1 MHNPGLPAAAADSG
15 NQKMVRGAASQAR
28 AKPCQGGGPRLT
40 DAFSPNAKDDPMD
53 TRRTD
58 ALLAAEIA
66 RQQNSLCFI
75 ASENH
80 VSKRVLGA
88 IGSVFTNKYSEGEPR
103 KRYYQG
109 NAVVDEMEEYVHD
122 LVRQAF
128 GLSADDWHVN
138 PKALSAGVANFCV
151 ENGLLK
157 PGQKIMGLYLYDGGH
172 LSHGWDMDDKRGVT
186 IGSRIFETLLYR
198 VDEKTHLINYDRL
211 AQQVLDFKPDL
222 LITGGTAYPRAIDHA
237 RMRQIADSV
246 GAYYM
251 ADVAHEAGLMVG
263 KAFPDPFPHADVV
276 TFSTQK
282 TLRGPRASVIVCR
295 KALGDQID
303 RAIFPGLQG
312 GPFDHH
318 IFALACALEE
328 ALTPAFK
335 TYAAQV
341 IKNAKVMADTL
352 EKRGFVL
359 ATGGTD
365 KHLVVVD
372 FRERKGRLPKKL
384 SVDLEEAG
392 IVCNYNTV
400 PHDPRKPFNPSG
412 LRLGTPATTT
422 RGFKEAETAEV
433 TNLIADVLEADGETS
448 KLAKAAEGVAA
459 LCKRFPVPDSFV

>member
-1 MHNPGLPAAAADSG
+1 
-15 NQKMVRGAASQAR
+15 
-28 AKPCQGGGPRLT
+28 
-40 DAFSPNAKDDPMD
+40 MD
-53 TRRTD
+53 TSRTD
-58 ALLAAEIA
+58 ALLAAETR
-66 RQQNSLCFI
+66 RQQASLCFI

-80 VSKRVLGA
+80 VSKRVMGA

-109 NAVVDEMEEYVHD
+109 NAVVDDLEEYVHD
-122 LVRQAF
+122 LVRQGF
-128 GLSADDWHVN
+128 GLSADEWHVN

-172 LSHGWDMDDKRGVT
+172 LSHGWDMDDRRGVT
-186 IGSRIFETLLYR
+186 IGSRIFETQLYR
-198 VDEKTHLINYDRL
+198 VDETTHLINYDRL
-211 AQQVLDFKPDL
+211 AEEALAFRPNL
-222 LITGGTAYPRAIDHA
+222 LITGGTAYPRKIDHK
-237 RMRQIADSV
+237 RMKEIADSV

-251 ADVAHEAGLMVG
+251 ADVAHEAGLMIG

-282 TLRGPRASVIVCR
+282 TLRGPRASVIICR

-335 TYAAQV
+335 SYAAQV
-341 IKNAKVMADTL
+341 IKNAQVMAETL
-352 EKRGFVL
+352 QARGFVL

-372 FRERKGRLPKKL
+372 FRDRTGRLPKKL
-384 SVDLEEAG
+384 AVDLEEVG
-392 IVCNYNTV
+392 IICNYNTV

-422 RGFKEAETAEV
+422 RGFMEAETAEV
-433 TNLIADVLEADGETS
+433 TNLIADVLEADADPA
-448 KLAKAAEGVAA
+448 KLAKAAEGVAS
-459 LCKRFPVPDSFV
+459 LCARFPVPDSFV

>member
-1 MHNPGLPAAAADSG
+1 
-15 NQKMVRGAASQAR
+15 
-28 AKPCQGGGPRLT
+28 
-40 DAFSPNAKDDPMD
+40 MD
-53 TRRTD
+53 TSRTD

-80 VSKRVLGA
+80 VSKRVLNA

-109 NAVVDEMEEYVHD
+109 NAVVDDLEEYVHD

-151 ENGLLK
+151 ENALLK
-157 PGQKIMGLYLYDGGH
+157 PGQKILSLYLYDGGH

-186 IGSRIFETLLYR
+186 IGSRIFEVEMYR
-198 VDEKTHLINYDRL
+198 VDETTHLIDYDKL
-211 AQQVLDFKPDL
+211 AEHAKRFKPDL
-222 LITGGTAYPRAIDHA
+222 LITGGTAYPRAIDHK
-237 RMRQIADSV
+237 RMKEIADSV
-246 GAYYM
+246 SALYM

-263 KAFPDPFPHADVV
+263 KAFPTPFPHADVV

-282 TLRGPRASVIVCR
+282 TLRGPRASVIICR
-295 KALGDQID
+295 KALGDAVD

-335 TYAAQV
+335 TYATQV
-341 IKNAKVMADTL
+341 IKNAAAMAQTL
-352 EKRGFVL
+352 QTRGFTL

-384 SVDLEEAG
+384 SVDLEEVG

-412 LRLGTPATTT
+412 LRLGTPAITT
-422 RGFKEAETAEV
+422 RGFMEADTMEV
-433 TNLIADVLEADGETS
+433 TNLIADVLEADGDAA
-448 KLAKAAEGVAA
+448 KLAQAAEGVAK
-459 LCKRFPVPDSFV
+459 LCRKFPVPDSFV

>member
-1 MHNPGLPAAAADSG
+1 
-15 NQKMVRGAASQAR
+15 
-28 AKPCQGGGPRLT
+28 
-40 DAFSPNAKDDPMD
+40 MD
-53 TRRTD
+53 TSRTD
-58 ALLAAEIA
+58 ALLAAEQT
-66 RQQNSLCFI
+66 RQENSLCFI

-80 VSKRVLGA
+80 VSRRVMNA

-109 NAVVDEMEEYVHD
+109 NAVVDDLEEYVHD
-122 LVRQAF
+122 LVRQGF
-128 GLSADDWHVN
+128 GLSADEWHVN

-151 ENGLLK
+151 ENGLLR

-186 IGSRIFETLLYR
+186 IGSRIFESLLYR
-198 VDEKTHLINYDRL
+198 VDETTHLIDYDKL
-211 AQQVLDFKPDL
+211 AVQAKEFKPDL
-222 LITGGTAYPRAIDHA
+222 LITGGTAYPRAIDHK
-237 RMRQIADSV
+237 RMKEIAQSV

-251 ADVAHEAGLMVG
+251 ADVAHEAGLMIG

-282 TLRGPRASVIVCR
+282 TLRGPRASVIICR
-295 KALGDQID
+295 KELGDQID

-341 IKNAKVMADTL
+341 IKNAQVMAETL
-352 EKRGFVL
+352 QKRGFVL

-372 FRERKGRLPKKL
+372 FRDRKGRLPKKL
-384 SVDLEEAG
+384 CEDLEAAG

-422 RGFKEAETAEV
+422 RGFKEADTIEI
-433 TNLIADVLEADGETS
+433 TNLIADVFEAEGDAE
-448 KLAKAAEGVAA
+448 KIAKAAEGVAK
-459 LCKRFPVPDSFV
+459 LCKKFPVPEKFV

>member
-1 MHNPGLPAAAADSG
+1 
-15 NQKMVRGAASQAR
+15 
-28 AKPCQGGGPRLT
+28 
-40 DAFSPNAKDDPMD
+40 MD
-53 TRRTD
+53 TSRTD
-58 ALLAAEIA
+58 ALLAAESA
-66 RQQNSLCFI
+66 RQQRSLSFI

-103 KRYYQG
+103 GRYYQG
-109 NAVVDEMEEYVHD
+109 NAVVDDLEEYVHD

-128 GLSADDWHVN
+128 GLSADAWHVN

-151 ENGLLK
+151 ENALLK
-157 PGQKIMGLYLYDGGH
+157 PGQKILSLYLYDGGH

-186 IGSRIFETLLYR
+186 IGSRIFDVEMYR
-198 VDEKTHLINYDRL
+198 VDETTHLINYDLL
-211 AQQVLDFKPDL
+211 AEQAKRFKPDL
-222 LITGGTAYPRAIDHA
+222 LITGGTAYPRAIDHK
-237 RMRQIADSV
+237 RMKEIADSV
-246 GAYYM
+246 GALYM

-295 KALGDQID
+295 KELGEKID
-303 RAIFPGLQG
+303 RSIFPGLQG

-335 TYAAQV
+335 VYAAQV
-341 IKNAKVMADTL
+341 IKNAQVMADTL

-365 KHLVVVD
+365 KHLVVID
-372 FRERKGRLPKKL
+372 FRDRKGRLPKKL
-384 SVDLEEAG
+384 AVDLEGVG

-412 LRLGTPATTT
+412 LRLGTPAITT
-422 RGFKEAETAEV
+422 RGFKEADVVAV
-433 TNLIADVLEADGETS
+433 TNLIADVLEADADEA
-448 KLAKAAEGVAA
+448 KLAKAADGVAA